1 MLGILL
7 KEYYET
13 FCLKKNTLGML
24 FAAACILLIVI
35 FMQNFYSYV
44 LVIGVVV
51 PMMGVSPM
59 QYSMEQ
65 DDISG
70 YDQILLTFPL
80 TRKEIVRAKL
90 LSVWSFTALSNLVVG
105 LPLTLLYTLGYQV
118 IDWNTGLL
126 LWLFTILLSFIMTA
140 LNAIGF
146 MALGNKRG
154 TILFIFILVVFAIG
168 YVIFH
173 FNVDIKALLHTDI
186 SFWFILTGVLAIL
199 LNIAADRICLF
210 LYDRHHS

>member
-173 FNVDIKALLHTDI
+173 FNVDIKALLQQ
-186 SFWFILTGVLAIL
+186 LAE
-199 LNIAADRICLF
+199 RE
-210 LYDRHHS
+210 S

>member
-59 QYSMEQ
+59 Q
-65 DDISG
+65 
-70 YDQILLTFPL
+70 
-80 TRKEIVRAKL
+80 
-90 LSVWSFTALSNLVVG
+90 
-105 LPLTLLYTLGYQV
+105 
-118 IDWNTGLL
+118 
-126 LWLFTILLSFIMTA
+126 
-140 LNAIGF
+140 
-146 MALGNKRG
+146 
-154 TILFIFILVVFAIG
+154 
-168 YVIFH
+168 
-173 FNVDIKALLHTDI
+173 
-186 SFWFILTGVLAIL
+186 
-199 LNIAADRICLF
+199 
-210 LYDRHHS
+210 

>member
-1 MLGILL
+1 MRPKLQFLFFVSRCVSFRRGTLQLPALGW
-7 KEYYET
+7 
-13 FCLKKNTLGML
+13 GSS
-24 FAAACILLIVI
+24 
-35 FMQNFYSYV
+35 SYA
-44 LVIGVVV
+44 GH
-51 PMMGVSPM
+51 G
-59 QYSMEQ
+59 
-65 DDISG
+65 
-70 YDQILLTFPL
+70 
-80 TRKEIVRAKL
+80 
-90 LSVWSFTALSNLVVG
+90 
-105 LPLTLLYTLGYQV
+105 
-118 IDWNTGLL
+118 NTGLL